1 MSYHLLL
8 SQLLLHKHVISLID
22 TWGLQWAADKG
33 KAERSSAPQ
42 DTWMM
47 MGFGFCWS
55 QTTGDFPKPEYQ
67 CNVVLSH
74 SDAQRTIFL
83 AE

>member
-8 SQLLLHKHVISLID
+8 SQMLLRKHFISLND
-22 TWGLQWAADKG
+22 TGGLQWAADKG
-33 KAERSSAPQ
+33 KAERISALQ

-55 QTTGDFPKPEYQ
+55 QTTGDFSNQ
-67 CNVVLSH
+67 STNVTSCYHTVMPS
-74 SDAQRTIFL
+74 AQYF
-83 AE
+83 